1 MSNKVTVWLQELDL
15 GQYATVFEEN
25 ELELDQLIDLNDEDM
40 KDLGV
45 TVMGH
50 RKKLFRA
57 IKALPAIPAP
67 AMEQSDATALSQQPA
82 SPPVTESERRQL
94 TVMFCDLVGSTE
106 LSQLFDPEDLQN
118 LITAYQAACNSAIE
132 RFDGYVARYMGDGM
146 LVYFGYPVAH
156 EDDAERAVR
165 AGLGVIEEVASL
177 DLPYEVELSVRV
189 GIATG
194 LVVAGDIIGEGA
206 SEERSVLGETPN
218 LAARLQGIAPPG
230 DVIIADSTRRLVE
243 GRVEIEALQPVSLK
257 GFKDSIQAFRAFRI
271 HATSR
276 FDAAT
281 SQSLTPFGG
290 RNSELSLLTDRWQ
303 QACSG
308 DGQVVML
315 SGEAGIGKSRILHE
329 LRDRLSNTSHVSI
342 RFHCSPFNTNTPFF
356 PFIEQLRSSAGFAEG
371 DSEDDKL
378 DKLERLIAR
387 TSGNVDTEVPTLA
400 ALMSLPVDRYA
411 QLELSPPQQK
421 TQTITV
427 LVEQLL
433 RFSHS
438 NSVIVLVED
447 IHWID
452 PSTLEV
458 FDALVDSLQQL
469 PVLLVMTHRPGL
481 EKRWEEFGHFT
492 QVSLNRLGH
501 QEMCALVDRITDGK
515 GLPESVLK
523 QVLARTDGV
532 PLFVEELTKTLLESK
547 LLQEVDGQ
555 LVSNNQLSSMV
566 IPATLRDSLMARLD
580 RLALAKEVAQAAAC
594 IGREFSYDL
603 LDAIVDSENLDGK
616 LDQLVGA
623 GLVFRR
629 GSRDLGQFVFKHAL
643 VQDAAY
649 GSLLKA
655 RRRELHARIAKIL
668 EDGFLNKK
676 EIELELL
683 AHHYSEAGLVDSA
696 LRYWLKAGQQSANQC
711 AHIEAIAHLQRGL
724 SIIDALPDGEQ
735 NIRHEIEFR
744 MILGVPLMSREGA
757 ASQMV
762 LKNYLRAQILCEQLG
777 DDKHLYPILWGMWF
791 HHLMSSGLRQA
802 CEIADRLLEIGQNRN
817 DTELMLEAH
826 HCQWAVRFISGD
838 LTTALEHCDRGTAL
852 YRADKHHALTFT
864 YGGHDPG
871 VCALNVSGIALWI
884 LGYPEQSQEK
894 FESAKNLARKLEH
907 STTLSDALKMNLVV
921 CTLQRDESVLDQKAN
936 ELLKFA
942 EVDGAFDN
950 LILARGLI
958 GWVMIQRGDLQGGL
972 KFIRES
978 VEQWLEQT
986 NPWWAL
992 PISLVAES
1000 LGQIGEV
1007 KEGLKLVEDTL
1018 SLGQRREAHWCEA
1031 ELYRVKG
1038 KLLLII
1044 AMEAPSGAEDAFRRA
1059 MEIAGAQNARSLEL
1073 RAAVSLAQLWQTEGK
1088 TNQARELLRPI
1099 YDWFTEG
1106 LDTADLVQAK
1116 ALLKEL
1122 T

>member
-1 MSNKVTVWLQELDL
+1 MSKKVKVWLQALDL
-15 GQYATVFEEN
+15 GQYAAAFEEN
-25 ELELDQLIDLNDEDM
+25 ELELDQLIDLTDEDM

-57 IKALPAIPAP
+57 IKALPAISTTDT
-67 AMEQSDATALSQQPA
+67 EQNHATALSQQSA
-82 SPPVTESERRQL
+82 SRPVTESERRQL

-165 AGLGVIEEVASL
+165 AGLGIIEEVASL

-230 DVIIADSTRRLVE
+230 GVIISDSTRQLVE
-243 GRVEIEALQPVSLK
+243 GRVEVEALEPVSLK
-257 GFKDSIQAFRAFRI
+257 GFKESIQAFRACSI

-281 SQSLTPFGG
+281 SRSLTPFGG

-308 DGQVVML
+308 DGQVVLL

-329 LRDRLSNTSHVSI
+329 LRNRLTATPHTSV

-356 PFIEQLRSSAGFAEG
+356 PFIEQLRSEAGFIDS
-371 DSEDDKL
+371 DSEEDKL
-378 DKLERLIAR
+378 DKLEQLI
-387 TSGNVDTEVPTLA
+387 GNPSAKDSTNAPILA
-400 ALMSLPVDRYA
+400 ALLSLPRERYP
-411 QLELSPPQQK
+411 QLDLSPEQQK
-421 TQTITV
+421 METITV
-427 LVEQLL
+427 LVDHLVN
-433 RFSHS
+433 FSHDS
-438 NSVIVLVED
+438 SMLVLVED

-458 FDALVDSLQQL
+458 FDALIDSLQQL
-469 PVLLVMTHRPGL
+469 PVLLVMTHRPGI
-481 EKRWEEFGHFT
+481 EKRWEEFGHVT

-501 QEMCALVDRITDGK
+501 QEMCALVERMTGGK

-523 QVLARTDGV
+523 QILERTDGV
-532 PLFVEELTKTLLESK
+532 PLFVEELTKTLLESE
-547 LLQEVDGQ
+547 LVREVDGQ
-555 LVSNNQLSSMV
+555 LVSDNELSSMV

-580 RLALAKEVAQAAAC
+580 RLATVKEVAQAAAC

-603 LDAIVDSENLDGK
+603 LDSIVDTDDLDEK
-616 LDQLVGA
+616 LDQLVDA

-629 GSRDLGQFVFKHAL
+629 GSRGQARFVFKHAL

-649 GSLLKA
+649 ESLLKA
-655 RRRELHARIAKIL
+655 RRRKLHARIAKIL
-668 EDGFLNKK
+668 EDDFLDKK

-683 AHHYSEAGLVDSA
+683 AHHYTEADLADSA
-696 LRYWLKAGQQSANQC
+696 LRYWLKAGQQSTKQC

-724 SIIDALPDGEQ
+724 SIIDALPDGEEKY
-735 NIRHEIEFR
+735 RHEIEFR
-744 MILGVPLMSREGA
+744 MILGVPLANKDGT

-762 LKNYLRAQILCEQLG
+762 VENYLRAQMLCEQLG
-777 DDKHLYPILWGMWF
+777 ENDHLYPILWGLWF
-791 HHLMSSGLRQA
+791 HHFINSELRKA
-802 CEIADRLLEIGQNRN
+802 CDLADQLLEVGQNQN
-817 DTELMLEAH
+817 DTELKLEAH
-826 HCQWAVRFISGD
+826 HCQWAVRYMSGD
-838 LTTALEHCDRGTAL
+838 LRTALEHCDQGIRL
-852 YRADKHHALTFT
+852 YRPDAHHALTFT

-871 VCALNVSGIALWI
+871 VCARHVSGFVFWL
-884 LGYPEQSQEK
+884 LGYPEQSQQR
-894 FESAKNLARKLEH
+894 FESAFSLAKELDH
-907 STTLSDALKMNLVV
+907 STTSATVLRIFLLLCSVR
-921 CTLQRDESVLDQKAN
+921 RDED
-936 ELLKFA
+936 LLEQTAKKLLRLS
-942 EVDGAFDN
+942 EKEKMHDDIN
-950 LILARGLI
+950 LARGLI
-958 GWVMIQRGDLQGGL
+958 GWVEFQRGDRREGL
-972 KFIRES
+972 KMMRES
-978 VEQWLEQT
+978 VEQWIEIG
-986 NPWWAL
+986 NPWTAV
-992 PISLVAES
+992 PISLVSES
-1000 LGQIGEV
+1000 LAQMGQAQ
-1007 KEGLKLVEDTL
+1007 EGLQLLENSI
-1018 SLGQRREAHWCEA
+1018 SLGQRNDVHLCEA

-1038 KLLLII
+1038 KLLLGGSTQ
-1044 AMEAPSGAEDAFRRA
+1044 AAAEDAFERA
-1059 MEIAGAQNARSLEL
+1059 IEIAAAQNAKSLEL
-1073 RAAVSLAQLWQTEGK
+1073 RAAVSLAQLWQAGGK
-1088 TNQARELLRPI
+1088 TEQARELLSPI

-1106 LDTADLVQAK
+1106 LDTADLRQAK

-1122 T
+1122 A